1 MGEKEY
7 TIIKEIPTKKAEVI
21 DFVTRMRQKS
31 QNRSG
36 YASFYP
42 TGVKESIMDD
52 NKLLEKYMEKVDQDQ
67 RDLKEDIRESEKRTE
82 KRIETSDKRLDEHM
96 SRIIGIIEEQN
107 KKFDKIDGKLEKISS
122 DVSSGLDD
130 YRKFLWGITIS
141 IFLAIAAMILSL
153 VLA

>member
-1 MGEKEY
+1 
-7 TIIKEIPTKKAEVI
+7 
-21 DFVTRMRQKS
+21 
-31 QNRSG
+31 
-36 YASFYP
+36 
-42 TGVKESIMDD
+42 
-52 NKLLEKYMEKVDQDQ
+52 
-67 RDLKEDIRESEKRTE
+67 
-82 KRIETSDKRLDEHM
+82 M